1 MNINYAEIIE
11 KANARKDAL
20 LAFEKAVDNLHAEMI
35 EGVPDIISY
44 CHEYRRTYK
53 ALDNEALEL
62 LPGRNFHAAHVLNCF
77 AGTVTEPWDRM
88 LVLMSSSHTVSPMAA
103 VNILAGTP
111 E

>member
-20 LAFEKAVDNLHAEMI
+20 LAFEKAVNNLHTEMT

-44 CHEYRRTYK
+44 CHEYERTYK
-53 ALDNEALEL
+53 ALDNEAQRL
-62 LPGRNFHAAHVLNCF
+62 LPGDHLNAAHVMGIF
-77 AGTVTEPWDRM
+77 AARM
-88 LVLMSSSHTVSPMAA
+88 LEAWNAMLTKPYGTFPCTPLEAA
-103 VNILAGTP
+103 VILAGTP